1 MLLLETCVDS
11 VEGAL
16 AAVAGG
22 TDRIELCSALE
33 VGGLTPSLGQMR
45 AAAALPVPVHA
56 LIRSR
61 AGDFCFGPD
70 EVAAMIVDIGTA
82 RDAGLAGVVLGAA
95 LADGRLDLA
104 ALGAMRAAAGSMSA
118 EAIR

>member
-45 AAAALPVPVHA
+45 AAAALPVPVHVPSIA
-56 LIRSR
+56 QL
-61 AGDFCFGPD
+61 
-70 EVAAMIVDIGTA
+70 
-82 RDAGLAGVVLGAA
+82 L
-95 LADGRLDLA
+95 LADMPWKKLSIGEKSNCSRPSR
-104 ALGAMRAAAGSMSA
+104 RA
-118 EAIR
+118 